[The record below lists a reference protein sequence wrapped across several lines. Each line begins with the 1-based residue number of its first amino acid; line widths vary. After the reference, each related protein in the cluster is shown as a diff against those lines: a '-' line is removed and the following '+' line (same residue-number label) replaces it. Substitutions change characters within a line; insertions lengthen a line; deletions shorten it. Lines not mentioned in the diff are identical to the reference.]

1 MEPLT
6 LRQIGDRLVQA
17 AKKVP
22 PHKRASFSEVI
33 RLLLTPVGSL
43 PKVGGK

>member
-6 LRQIGDRLVQA
+6 LSQVGDRLVQA

-22 PHKRASFSEVI
+22 LHKRASFSELI
-33 RLLLTPVGSL
+33 RLLHAPVGAL
-43 PKVGGK
+43 PKIGAK